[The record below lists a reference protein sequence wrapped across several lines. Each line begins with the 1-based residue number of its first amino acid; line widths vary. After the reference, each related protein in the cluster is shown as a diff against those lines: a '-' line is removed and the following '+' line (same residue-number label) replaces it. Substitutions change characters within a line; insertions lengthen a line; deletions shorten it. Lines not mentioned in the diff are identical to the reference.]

1 MMEDTYIAGLSMG
14 GYGALAHAL
23 DRPYAWRAVGAFSPG
38 VDIGERGGI
47 MLGHDF
53 PPMMNVYEL
62 LEEHAG
68 AQLPNIFLCCGQE
81 DFLYQSVVRFH
92 SELEKYGISHRW
104 DAVPDFE
111 HEWKFWDIELERFLD
126 WLPRTDAYALLPHHK
141 L

>member
-1 MMEDTYIAGLSMG
+1 
-14 GYGALAHAL
+14 
-23 DRPYAWRAVGAFSPG
+23 
-38 VDIGERGGI
+38 

-53 PPMMNVYEL
+53 PPMMNLYEL

-104 DAVPDFE
+104 DDVPDFE